1 MADIK
6 WEKVP
11 SQNEDE
17 IARGV
22 DGVRAVY
29 HGLLLEVRFCGYND
43 YEDTSAFFSWSV
55 RGRSFSACGRVVVLH
70 DDDTDYSPEERRQ
83 ELEKQ
88 YKLAKRNAESVAVSF
103 VNCESE

>member
-6 WEKVP
+6 WEKV
-11 SQNEDE
+11 SLQNEDE

-29 HGLLLEVRFCGYND
+29 RGLVLEVRFCAYND
-43 YEDTSAFFSWSV
+43 YEDYSAFFTWSV
-55 RGRSFSACGRVVVLH
+55 RGHLISAGGEIIVLH
-70 DDDTDYSPEERRQ
+70 DDDSDYSMEERRQ

-88 YKLAKRNAESVAVSF
+88 YGIAKRNAENVAVAF
-103 VNCESE
+103 YNCE